1 MKGKYD
7 DHYKNLSPQP
17 IEVIENWGLDFHL
30 ANVLKYIARAGK
42 KEGESELKDLEKAKV
57 YLERKILKLN
67 EKRDSDWI
75 DYQND
80 MEEIVDKGMTI
91 KQLEKYLDAKIIPSR
106 PDHHLT
112 TDDNDNARSYKV
124 GQVWTCVNN
133 PKYTLTIKAIHNN
146 GRMLVCINDGG
157 AEVKHVY
164 FSENGKPAAGAPEDV
179 FSNFQ
184 LTVLK
189 TEA

>member
-7 DHYKNLSPQP
+7 EHYKNLNPQP
-17 IEVIENWGLDFHL
+17 IEVIENWELDFHL
-30 ANVLKYIARAGK
+30 ANVLKYISRAGK
-42 KEGESELKDLEKAKV
+42 KAGESELKDLEKAKV
-57 YLERKILKLN
+57 YLNRKIEKLMDV
-67 EKRDSDWI
+67 EG
-75 DYQND
+75 
-80 MEEIVDKGMTI
+80 GMTFKEFEEKLCI
-91 KQLEKYLDAKIIPSR
+91 KTY
-106 PDHHLT
+106 
-112 TDDNDNARSYKV
+112 NAYRV

-146 GRMLVCINDGG
+146 GRMLVCVNDGA
-157 AEVKHVY
+157 AEVKHMY
-164 FSENGKPAAGAPEDV
+164 FTENGKPVAGAPEDV